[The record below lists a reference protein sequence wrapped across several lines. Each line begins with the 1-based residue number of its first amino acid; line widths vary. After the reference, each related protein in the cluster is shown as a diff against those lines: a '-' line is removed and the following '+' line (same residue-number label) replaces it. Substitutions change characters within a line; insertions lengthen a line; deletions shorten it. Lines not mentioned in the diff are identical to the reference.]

1 MSQPSIA
8 NYFNTRKRPAVDQA
22 NINRARKVLLLDG
35 DDTPKK
41 VVRNLAETTT
51 KSDTLNNNIKVDTNI
66 KSSIVLENKKIN
78 SPSSIVKKKIASV
91 ARIKKTSGV
100 TKLGN
105 IEELLNNMGRNK
117 VEEDVSSDNNTHVVA
132 EPVTPTKEAQC
143 IPEPDA
149 PKKLN
154 AMDKIKLSGKEP
166 TLAEL
171 KHKLS
176 RSERLADLKASL
188 ARFKQAEKRLEVA
201 EKKTQQLKES
211 PSLKNFKAI
220 ELEVNV
226 SPQKT
231 QSPEKL
237 YLSPKKESKARKNL
251 FGVLS
256 PIKNAMSMPATS
268 LKEAVVPVKESLT
281 LPYKYR
287 CLAEIFRAIDTVS
300 QIMYNR
306 KETITLKKLKPAVE
320 EMLKRNL
327 TEKHLGQMK
336 SLYPDAFNYQR
347 EKLREFGSG
356 TRREHWELVVT
367 PNVEQQ
373 SITSEIL
380 LQRRRKL
387 FKILIEKL
395 KVYHKEFLATLDP
408 PIEVNHEK
416 IARWHP
422 EFDIERVP
430 DIEVSDLP
438 EPPNEE
444 KFTTGSQVLDK
455 ARAMFNC
462 NTRMERALEK
472 LKQSRETQTPPK
484 SVLESGSILKGIPK
498 ALLEKVR
505 QRQAAKAFESMTR
518 SADKEKEA
526 QLYAKLPEV
535 AGLARYL
542 FVSEKKN
549 TLPLELVLDKL
560 CNSYRLFTNQKEMET
575 YLKTIEKEVG
585 GWLTFYE
592 KTGCVYV
599 KLDRAADLSLVKN
612 KLQNLAN
619 KKMSV

>member
-8 NYFNTRKRPAVDQA
+8 NYFNTRKRPAADEA
-22 NINRARKVLLLDG
+22 NINAARKVLLLDG
-35 DDTPKK
+35 DEPKK
-41 VVRNLAETTT
+41 VVKNLVETAI
-51 KSDTLNNNIKVDTNI
+51 KSDAFNNNIKVDTNI
-66 KSSIVLENKKIN
+66 KSFIVLENNKIN
-78 SPSSIVKKKIASV
+78 SPSSIVKRKVSSVSRVKKPSAP
-91 ARIKKTSGV
+91 

-105 IEELLNNMGRNK
+105 IEELLNNMGRTK
-117 VEEDVSSDNNTHVVA
+117 VVENVSSDNNTHVA
-132 EPVTPTKEAQC
+132 EPVTPTKKEQL
-143 IPEPDA
+143 ISEPDA

-154 AMDKIKLSGKEP
+154 AMDKIKLTGTEL

-176 RSERLADLKASL
+176 RSKRLSDLKASV
-188 ARFKQAEKRLEVA
+188 ARFKKAEKQLEVA
-201 EKKTQQLKES
+201 EKKTQQLKKS
-211 PSLKNFKAI
+211 PSLKNFRAI

-226 SPQKT
+226 SPKKT
-231 QSPEKL
+231 QPIEKA
-237 YLSPKKESKARKNL
+237 YLSPKKEIKARKNL

-256 PIKNAMSMPATS
+256 PTKNAMPMPATS
-268 LKEAVVPVKESLT
+268 IKEAVVPVKESLT

-287 CLAEIFRAIDTVS
+287 CLAEIFRAMDTVC

-306 KETITLKKLKPAVE
+306 KETITFKKLKPAVE

-327 TEKHLGQMK
+327 TEKHLGQIR
-336 SLYPDAFNYQR
+336 SLYPNAFNYNQ

-356 TRREHWELVVT
+356 TRREQWELVVT

-373 SITSEIL
+373 NITSEVL

-387 FKILIEKL
+387 FKILIDKL

-408 PIEVNHEK
+408 PLEVNHEK

-422 EFDIERVP
+422 EFDIEKVP
-430 DIEVSDLP
+430 DIEVSALP

-444 KFTTGSQVLDK
+444 KFTTGSEVLEK

-472 LKQSRETQTPPK
+472 LKQSQETQTPPK
-484 SVLESGSILKGIPK
+484 PVLESGSILKGIPK

-505 QRQAAKAFESMTR
+505 QKQAAKAFESMTR
-518 SADKEKEA
+518 SVDKEKEA

-542 FVSEKKN
+542 FVTEKKN

-560 CNSYRLFTNQKEMET
+560 CNSYRVFTNQKEMEM
-575 YLKTIEKEVG
+575 YLKTIEKEVS

-599 KLDRAADLSLVKN
+599 KLDRMADLSLVKN